1 MDPHPRSLSRERSA
15 LLVIDLQEGYRDKL
29 YEEGRTIAR
38 SLRTIDAASGL
49 DLPVLIT
56 EQYPKGVGRT
66 RAEVANRLPA
76 GSRLFEKTAFSCY
89 GAEGL
94 PEYLEEIGRDQIV
107 IVGIETHV
115 CVNQTAHDFLAAGF
129 SVHLVRDAITA
140 RYALEDETGWR
151 KMIDSGAIPTT
162 SECIVF
168 EWLRDAN
175 APEFR
180 ALRDLVK

>member
-1 MDPHPRSLSRERSA
+1 MLPHEA
-15 LLVIDLQEGYRDKL
+15 
-29 YEEGRTIAR
+29 
-38 SLRTIDAASGL
+38 
-49 DLPVLIT
+49 
-56 EQYPKGVGRT
+56 GRT
-66 RAEVANRLPA
+66 RAEVATRLPE
-76 GSRLFEKTAFSCY
+76 GTKLFEKTAFSCY

-94 PEYLEEIGRDQIV
+94 PEYLREIGRDQIV

-115 CVNQTAHDFLAAGF
+115 CVNQTAHDFLAEGLA
-129 SVHLVRDAITA
+129 VHLVRDAITA

-162 SECIVF
+162 SECIIF
-168 EWLRDAN
+168 EWLGDAT

>member
-1 MDPHPRSLSRERSA
+1 MAEHARTLSRDRSA

-29 YEEGRTIAR
+29 HEEERTILR
-38 SLRTIDAASGL
+38 SLRTIDAAAELG
-49 DLPVLIT
+49 LPVIVT

-66 RAEVANRLPA
+66 RAEVASRLPE
-76 GSRLFEKTAFSCY
+76 GTVLFEKTAFSCY

-94 PEYLEEIGRDQIV
+94 PEYLREAKRDQIV
-107 IVGIETHV
+107 VIGIETHV
-115 CVNQTAHDFLAAGF
+115 CVNQTAHDFLAEGF
-129 SVHLVRDAITA
+129 AVHLVRDAITA
-140 RYALEDETGWR
+140 RYPLEDETGWR

-175 APEFR
+175 NPDFR

>member
-1 MDPHPRSLSRERSA
+1 MAEHTRTLSRERSA
-15 LLVIDLQEGYRDKL
+15 LLVIDFQEGYRDKL
-29 YEEGRTIAR
+29 YQEERTLSR
-38 SLRTIDAASGL
+38 SLRTIDAAAGL
-49 DLPVLIT
+49 DLPILVT

-66 RAEVANRLPA
+66 RAEVANRLPK
-76 GSRLFEKTAFSCY
+76 GTRLFEKTAFSCY

-94 PEYLEEIGRDQIV
+94 PEYLREIGRDQIV
-107 IVGIETHV
+107 VVGIETHV
-115 CVNQTAHDFLAAGF
+115 CVNQTTHDFLAEGF
-129 SVHLVRDAITA
+129 TVHLVRDAITA

-151 KMIDSGAIPTT
+151 KMIGSGAVPTT

-168 EWLRDAN
+168 EWLRDAK